1 MKKQIR
7 RLVAAGLMTVLMA
20 SELSAI
26 SMPSVMAA
34 STGKV
39 NTSALNL
46 RSGASTSTGIV
57 GVLYKGTEV
66 TIDGTSGNWY
76 KVTVKVGG
84 TTKKGY
90 VHSDYIT
97 KDGGSTN
104 TSVNGSGV
112 VNVNGLNVRS
122 GPSTSSSVIGSVNS
136 GTKVTIKEKLGE
148 WYKVSV
154 KLGGVTKD
162 GYMFAQYVT
171 RTGGSNGSS
180 NNGGNSGSDNSDTSV
195 GGAEG
200 TVNTAALN
208 VRSGPGTSY
217 TRIDCISKG
226 TEVTILSE
234 DGDWYKVK
242 FGGKTGYV
250 SARYITKKSGSSNGG
265 GNSDGSDSNTS
276 IKNKLGVVN
285 VSALNL
291 RAKATT
297 NSSVVTCLYAGT
309 QVTIESSTTGWYKVN
324 TKVGGKSYS
333 GYVASQ
339 YVTITGDAPS
349 DGGSDNNGGDNS
361 GNNGGDNSGNNG
373 GDNSGNNGGSD
384 NGNAGTE
391 KKTGKVN
398 TAVLNFRSGP
408 STSSSVIGSLRLG
421 TSVTI
426 LSESGGWYNIEV
438 LYNGRTV
445 TGYVSAQYVEVTG
458 NAGDENNSGSSGGDS
473 EISGDFEEMIA
484 AFPESYRA
492 SLRNL
497 HKKYPEWVFKPV
509 NTGLDWNTVIKEES
523 VFRINTTQTSINANT
538 NFADL
543 STASGAYDWST
554 DRFTVCDGSNWY
566 SASSDLIKYYMDPRN
581 FLDERYIFSFESLAY
596 DKAHTKDGVQ
606 SILNG
611 TFMKGSYTETDPST
625 GVKTTK
631 SYADT
636 FMEAGKIAGASPY
649 YLAAKARLELGVNG
663 SNSSSGTYYKKP
675 GYYNFFNIGASDG
688 ADAVLNGLNF
698 AAKNDPNFYLPWNT
712 RYKSIV
718 GGAKYI
724 ANYFINVGQ
733 NTSYT
738 QKFNVVYKDKLYRNQ
753 YMTAVHGASSSA
765 STVYNSYKS
774 IGVLDSKFVFYIPV
788 YNNMPSSPCAR
799 PAYAGN
805 PNSYLKTLQLNSGN
819 VALTPSFRYDKTE
832 YSVIVGSN
840 VSEITVSASP
850 VSKYA
855 KGVSG
860 TGTYSLKQGQNKVTV
875 TCTAGDG
882 TTRTYTINVI
892 RI

>member
-1 MKKQIR
+1 MKKQIK
-7 RLVAAGLMTVLMA
+7 RLVAAGLMTVLMV
-20 SELSAI
+20 SELSAL

-46 RSGASTSTGIV
+46 RSGASTSTGII
-57 GVLYKGTEV
+57 GVLYKGTSV
-66 TIDGTSGNWY
+66 TITGTSGDWY
-76 KVTVKVGG
+76 KVKVNVGG
-84 TTKKGY
+84 RSQSGY

-97 KDGGSTN
+97 KDGGSTG
-104 TSVNGSGV
+104 TSASGSGV

-122 GPSTSSSVIGSVNS
+122 GPSTSSPVIGSVNS
-136 GTKVTIKEKLGE
+136 GTKVTIKERLGD

-154 KLGGVTKD
+154 KIGGAARD
-162 GYMFAQYVT
+162 GYMFAEYVT
-171 RTGGSNGSS
+171 RTGGSSD
-180 NNGGNSGSDNSDTSV
+180 NSGSDNSGSGNNGSSA
-195 GGAEG
+195 GGDQG
-200 TVNTAALN
+200 VVNTAALN

-234 DGDWYKVK
+234 NNGWYKVI
-242 FGGKTGYV
+242 FNGRTGYV
-250 SARYITKKSGSSNGG
+250 SLPYITKKSDGSNSG
-265 GNSDGSDSNTS
+265 GNDSNTS
-276 IKNKLGVVN
+276 IKNKIGVVN
-285 VSALNL
+285 VSALNV
-291 RAKATT
+291 RSKATT
-297 NSSVVTCLYAGT
+297 NSSIVTCLYSGT
-309 QVTIESSTTGWYKVN
+309 KVTIQSSANGWYKIK
-324 TKVGGKSYS
+324 TTVGGKSYS
-333 GYVASQ
+333 GYVAAQ

-349 DGGSDNNGGDNS
+349 GGSDNN
-361 GNNGGDNSGNNG
+361 NG
-373 GDNSGNNGGSD
+373 SGNNGGSD
-384 NGNAGTE
+384 NNGNTE

-408 STSSSVIGSLRLG
+408 STSSSVIGSLYAG
-421 TSVTI
+421 AAVTI
-426 LSESGGWYNIEV
+426 LSETNGWYKVEATV
-438 LYNGRTV
+438 GGRTV
-445 TGYVSAQYVEVTG
+445 TGYVSAQYITVTG
-458 NAGDENNSGSSGGDS
+458 NAGGSDNNNGSNNGGSDS
-473 EISGDFEEMIA
+473 ETSGDFESMIA
-484 AFPESYRA
+484 AFPESYKSA
-492 SLRNL
+492 LRSL

-554 DRFTVCDGSNWY
+554 DKFTVCDGSNWY
-566 SASSDLIKYYMDPRN
+566 SASPDLIKYYMDPRN

-596 DKAHTKDGVQ
+596 DSAHTKQGVQ
-606 SILNG
+606 NILNG
-611 TFMKGSYTETDPST
+611 TFMKGSYTEKDPST
-625 GVKTTK
+625 GITSTR

-649 YLAAKARLELGVNG
+649 YLASKARLELGVNG

-733 NTSYT
+733 NTNYT

-753 YMTAVHGASSSA
+753 YMTAVHGASSTA
-765 STVYNSYKS
+765 SSVYNTYNKL
-774 IGVLDSKFVFYIPV
+774 GVLDSKFVFYIPV
-788 YNNMPSSPCAR
+788 YNNMPSAPCAR
-799 PAYAGN
+799 PAHAGN
-805 PNSYLKTLQLNSGN
+805 PNNYLKSLQLNSGG

-840 VSEITVSASP
+840 VSKITVSASP

-860 TGTYSLKQGQNKVTV
+860 TGTYSLKQGQNKITV
-875 TCTAGDG
+875 TCTAGNG
-882 TTRTYTINVI
+882 QSRSYTINVI
-892 RI
+892 RK

>member
-7 RLVAAGLMTVLMA
+7 RLVAAGLMTVLMV
-20 SELSAI
+20 SELSAL

-46 RSGASTSTGIV
+46 RSGASTSTGII
-57 GVLYKGTEV
+57 GVLYKGTSV
-66 TIDGTSGNWY
+66 TITGTSGDWY
-76 KVTVKVGG
+76 KVKVNVGG
-84 TTKKGY
+84 TSKSGY

-97 KDGGSTN
+97 KDGSSTS
-104 TSVNGSGV
+104 TSVSGSGV

-122 GPSTSSSVIGSVNS
+122 GPSTSSPVIGSVNS
-136 GTKVTIKEKLGE
+136 GTKVTIKERLGD

-154 KLGGVTKD
+154 KIGGSARE
-162 GYMFAQYVT
+162 GYMFAEYVT
-171 RTGGSNGSS
+171 RTGG
-180 NNGGNSGSDNSDTSV
+180 NSGSDHSGSGDAGTSV
-195 GGAEG
+195 SGDKGV
-200 TVNTAALN
+200 VNTAALN

-217 TRIDCISKG
+217 TRIDCIGKG

-234 DGDWYKVK
+234 NGGWYKVI
-242 FGGKTGYV
+242 FNGKTGYV
-250 SARYITKKSGSSNGG
+250 SLQYITKKSDGSNSG
-265 GNSDGSDSNTS
+265 GNNSNTS
-276 IKNKLGVVN
+276 IKNKIGVVN
-285 VSALNL
+285 VSALNV
-291 RAKATT
+291 RSKATT
-297 NSSVVTCLYAGT
+297 NSSIVTCLYSGT
-309 QVTIESSTTGWYKVN
+309 KVTIQSSTNGWYKIK
-324 TKVGGKSYS
+324 TTVGGKSYS
-333 GYVASQ
+333 GYVAAQ

-349 DGGSDNNGGDNS
+349 GGSDNN
-361 GNNGGDNSGNNG
+361 NG
-373 GDNSGNNGGSD
+373 SGNNGGSD
-384 NGNAGTE
+384 NNGNTE
-391 KKTGKVN
+391 KKKGKVN

-408 STSSSVIGSLRLG
+408 STSSSVIGSLYAG
-421 TSVTI
+421 ATVTI
-426 LSESGGWYNIEV
+426 LSETNGWYKVEAAV
-438 LYNGRTV
+438 GGRTV
-445 TGYVSAQYVEVTG
+445 TGYVSAQYITVTG
-458 NAGDENNSGSSGGDS
+458 NAGGGSDSNNGSNNGGSDSGT
-473 EISGDFEEMIA
+473 SGDFESMIA
-484 AFPESYRA
+484 AFPESYRGA
-492 SLRNL
+492 LRSL

-554 DRFTVCDGSNWY
+554 DKFTVCDGSNWY

-596 DKAHTKDGVQ
+596 DSAHTKEGVQ
-606 SILNG
+606 NILNG
-611 TFMKGSYTETDPST
+611 TFMKGSYTEKDPST
-625 GVKTTK
+625 GTTSTR

-649 YLAAKARLELGVNG
+649 YLASKARLELGVNG

-733 NTSYT
+733 NTNYT

-753 YMTAVHGASSSA
+753 YMTAVHGASSTA
-765 STVYNSYKS
+765 SSVYNTYNKL
-774 IGVLDSKFVFYIPV
+774 GVLDSKFVFYIPV
-788 YNNMPSSPCAR
+788 YNNMPSAPCAR
-799 PAYAGN
+799 PAHAGN
-805 PNSYLKTLQLNSGN
+805 PNNYLKSLQLNSGG

-840 VSEITVSASP
+840 VSKITVSASP

-860 TGTYSLKQGQNKVTV
+860 TGTYNLKQGQNKITV
-875 TCTAGDG
+875 TCTAGNG
-882 TTRTYTINVI
+882 RSRSYTINVI
-892 RI
+892 RK

>member
-1 MKKQIR
+1 MKKQLR

-20 SELSAI
+20 SELSALN
-26 SMPSVMAA
+26 MPSVMAA

-46 RSGASTSTGIV
+46 RSGASTSTGII
-57 GVLYKGTEV
+57 GVLYKGTSV
-66 TIDGTSGNWY
+66 TINGTSGDWY
-76 KVTVKVGG
+76 KVTVNVGG
-84 TTKKGY
+84 TSKSGY
-90 VHSDYIT
+90 VHSNYIT
-97 KDGGSTN
+97 KDGSSTG
-104 TSVNGSGV
+104 TSVSGSGV

-136 GTKVTIKEKLGE
+136 GTKVTIKEKLGD

-154 KLGGVTKD
+154 NIGGAAKE
-162 GYMFAQYVT
+162 GYMFAEYVT
-171 RTGGSNGSS
+171 KTGSS
-180 NNGGNSGSDNSDTSV
+180 SESESSGSGSSGDSGTSV
-195 GGAEG
+195 SGDKG

-234 DGDWYKVK
+234 NGGWYKVK
-242 FGGKTGYV
+242 FGTKTGYV
-250 SARYITKKSGSSNGG
+250 SAEYITRKSGGSNSGSNS
-265 GNSDGSDSNTS
+265 GNSDSNS
-276 IKNKLGVVN
+276 SVKNKVGVVN

-291 RAKATT
+291 RSKATT
-297 NSSVVTCLYAGT
+297 NSSVVTCLYSGT
-309 QVTIESSTTGWYKVN
+309 KVTIESSTTGWYKIK
-324 TKVGGKSYS
+324 TTVGGKSYS

-349 DGGSDNNGGDNS
+349 GGSDSNG
-361 GNNGGDNSGNNG
+361 GNNGGNS
-373 GDNSGNNGGSD
+373 GGSD
-384 NGNAGTE
+384 NGSTNTD

-408 STSSSVIGSLRLG
+408 STSSSVIGSLSLG
-421 TSVTI
+421 MTVTI
-426 LSESGGWYNIEV
+426 LSESNGWYKVEA

-445 TGYVSAQYVEVTG
+445 TGYVSAQYVTVTG
-458 NAGDENNSGSSGGDS
+458 NAGGSDNSGNNGGSDNS

-484 AFPESYRA
+484 AFPESYKA
-492 SLRNL
+492 SLRSL
-497 HKKYPEWVFKPV
+497 HKKYPEWVFKPI

-596 DKAHTKDGVQ
+596 DKAHTKEGVQ

-611 TFMKGSYTETDPST
+611 TFMNGSYTETDPST
-625 GVKTTK
+625 GVRTTK

-733 NTSYT
+733 NTTYT

-765 STVYNSYKS
+765 STVYNSYKN

-805 PNSYLKTLQLNSGN
+805 PNNYLKSLQLNSGS

-840 VSEITVSASP
+840 VSKITVSASP

-860 TGTYSLKQGQNKVTV
+860 TGTYTLQQGQNKITV
-875 TCTAGDG
+875 TCTAGNG
-882 TTRTYTINVI
+882 TARTYTINVI
-892 RI
+892 RK